1 MQDKFKEVLNQ
12 VILEYEE
19 NKNIISLL
27 LFGSLAKG
35 TEHSRSDIDLM
46 AISEDTEDKTTNK
59 LYGEIAVQ
67 TIWRSREDFILKT
80 SKKTRFTPASKNYK
94 VLIDK
99 EAWIEEYLNSETIK
113 NTWKEP
119 LPLNE
124 REKLLIS
131 TDFYSCLNTIKGLS
145 EQGKCIELEFFI
157 YEYIYL
163 GLELLYD
170 KKKWFLKTKKYILED
185 LKVKSLEVF
194 TLIKEIY
201 KSESVDK
208 KIDNFE
214 KYYFKILEI
223 IDQVPREYTIYW

>member
-1 MQDKFKEVLNQ
+1 MNKFKKVLNQ
-12 VILEYEE
+12 VISEYELNE
-19 NKNIISLL
+19 NIIGLL

-46 AISEDTEDKTTNK
+46 AICKETEDKTTNK

-67 TIWRSREDFILKT
+67 TIWRSKDDFRLKT
-80 SKKTRFTPASKNYK
+80 SKQTRFTPASKSYK

-99 EAWIEEYLNSETIK
+99 DAWIEEFLNSDTIK

-119 LPLNE
+119 LPLSE
-124 REKLLIS
+124 REKLLMS
-131 TDFYSCLNTIKGLS
+131 TDFASSLNTIKGLN
-145 EQGKCIELEFFI
+145 EQEKFIELEIFVFD
-157 YEYIYL
+157 YIYL

-170 KKKWFLKTKKYILED
+170 KAKQFFKSKKYILED
-185 LKVKSLEVF
+185 LKDKSPEVWAIVK
-194 TLIKEIY
+194 KIY
-201 KSESVDK
+201 NYESVNN

-214 KYYFKILEI
+214 KFYFKILKT

>member
-1 MQDKFKEVLNQ
+1 MNKFKKVLNQ
-12 VILEYEE
+12 VISEYELNE
-19 NKNIISLL
+19 NIIGLL

-46 AISEDTEDKTTNK
+46 AICKETEDKTTNK

-67 TIWRSREDFILKT
+67 TIWRSKDDFRLKT
-80 SKKTRFTPASKNYK
+80 SKQTRFTPASKSYK

-99 EAWIEEYLNSETIK
+99 DAWIEEFLNSDTIK

-119 LPLNE
+119 LPLSE
-124 REKLLIS
+124 REKLLMS
-131 TDFYSCLNTIKGLS
+131 TDFASSLNTIKGLN
-145 EQGKCIELEFFI
+145 EQGKFIELEIFVFD
-157 YEYIYL
+157 YIYL

-170 KKKWFLKTKKYILED
+170 KAKWFFKSKKYILED
-185 LKVKSLEVF
+185 LKDKSPEVWAIVK
-194 TLIKEIY
+194 KIY
-201 KSESVDK
+201 NYESVNN

-214 KYYFKILEI
+214 KFYFKILKT